1 MRADALRR
9 REALITA
16 AREQFLRHGD
26 AVALEAVAA
35 RAGVGIA
42 TLYRN
47 FPSRQDLIDAT
58 ACAVL
63 ADMLRV
69 AQVARVGFGSDP
81 DGAWRTFVADLVD
94 LRLGSVITALTH
106 APGTDPSPQVTEA
119 QGRAEREIDIV
130 LDLARKA
137 GLLRE
142 DVGLTEFVLVVAHLS
157 QPPTLRTPGAFPG
170 FSARLMA
177 MLLAGMRPDRT
188 PLPDSEAGPER

>member
-9 REALITA
+9 REALISA

-26 AVALEAVAA
+26 TVALEAVAA

-69 AQVARVGFGSDP
+69 AQVARVGFTNNAE
-81 DGAWRTFVADLVD
+81 GAWRAFVADLVE

-106 APGTDPSPQVTEA
+106 AHGVEPAPQVVEA
-119 QGRAEREIDIV
+119 QARTEREVDIV
-130 LDLARKA
+130 LDLAREA
-137 GLLRE
+137 SLLRE

-157 QPPTLRTPGAFPG
+157 QPPTLRTPDVLPAFAP
-170 FSARLMA
+170 RLMA
-177 MLLAGMRPDRT
+177 MLLAGMRPDGV
-188 PLPDSEAGPER
+188 PLPTAQ

>member
-9 REALITA
+9 RDALISA

-26 AVALEAVAA
+26 TVALEAVAA

-69 AQVARVGFGSDP
+69 AQVARVGFTNDP
-81 DGAWRTFVADLVD
+81 EEAWRTFVADLVE

-106 APGTDPSPQVTEA
+106 APGVEPAPQVMEA
-119 QGRAEREIDIV
+119 QDRTEREVGIV
-130 LDLARKA
+130 LDLARRA
-137 GLLRE
+137 SLLRE
-142 DVGLTEFVLVVAHLS
+142 DVALAEFVLVVAHLS
-157 QPPTLRTPGAFPG
+157 QPPTLRTPGAFPA
-170 FSARLMA
+170 FAPRLMA
-177 MLLAGMRPDRT
+177 MLLAGMRPDGCA
-188 PLPDSEAGPER
+188 LPDGEGGAEG